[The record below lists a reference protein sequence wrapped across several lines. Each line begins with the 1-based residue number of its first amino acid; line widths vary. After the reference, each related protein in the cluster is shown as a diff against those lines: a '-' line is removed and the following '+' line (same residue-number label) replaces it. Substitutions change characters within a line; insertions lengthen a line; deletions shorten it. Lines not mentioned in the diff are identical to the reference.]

1 MVGEACADGLDLAR
15 VFPTVG
21 GSVAPPGTRMVGRSC
36 IAASAIMVAGSPLS
50 QVATPITARRVGRER
65 IRRRNTIAASLR
77 YGRESN
83 MPCVPCERPSH
94 GSLTKAA
101 NGIPPLRVI
110 SFAAACICMPI
121 SQCPVW

>member
-1 MVGEACADGLDLAR
+1 MVCTLPASS
-15 VFPTVG
+15 PTVG
-21 GSVAPPGTRMVGRSC
+21 GSVAPPGTRMVGRLC

-83 MPCVPCERPSH
+83 IPWVPWERPSH

-101 NGIPPLRVI
+101 KGMPPLRVI
-110 SFAAACICMPI
+110 SFAAACICRPI